1 VLVSAGPEDRR
12 IELLALRDRVE
23 RAAQDI
29 ASDDDGDGELSS
41 PAGDQHI
48 ADHASDLFDHELDD
62 SLGENADQILREI
75 DTALARIEDGTY
87 GTCTRCGKEIPVE
100 RLDAV
105 PYAVLCVD
113 CKRLEERG

>member
-1 VLVSAGPEDRR
+1 MSAGLEDRK
-12 IELLALRDRVE
+12 IELLALRERVE

-29 ASDDDGDGELSS
+29 ASDDDGEGELSS
-41 PAGDQHI
+41 SSGDQHL

-75 DTALARIEDGTY
+75 DTALARIDDGTY

-100 RLDAV
+100 RLEAV
-105 PYAVLCVD
+105 PWTTLCIED
-113 CKRLEERG
+113 ARRLAR